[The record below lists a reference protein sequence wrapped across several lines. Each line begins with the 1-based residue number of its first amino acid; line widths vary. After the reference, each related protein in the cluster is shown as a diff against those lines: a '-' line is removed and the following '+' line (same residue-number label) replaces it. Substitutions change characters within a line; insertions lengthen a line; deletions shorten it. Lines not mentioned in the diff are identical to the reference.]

1 MLPTQLVV
9 STGGE
14 YVAVASWEAVEGQ
27 KYSLWVSAPVATT
40 VRVVFNAPT
49 VLEAEAAAAQL
60 DAWIFR
66 SVWIPPA
73 AAAVAAQLDATPV
86 DATQSDGRLFRAS
99 AIVTRADDTEVRLH
113 LTVVRGYR
121 GVKLSVT
128 VSVEPQEQEPQEP
141 QEPHEPHEPQEQE
154 SRRSRSRSRG
164 SRGSNDEDE
173 DILLMLL
180 RHQ

>member
-1 MLPTQLVV
+1 MLPTQLMV

-14 YVAVASWEAVEGQ
+14 HLATASWEAVEGQ

-73 AAAVAAQLDATPV
+73 AAAAAAQLDATPDGGERV
-86 DATQSDGRLFRAS
+86 PDGRLFRAS
-99 AIVTRADDTEVRLH
+99 AIVTRADDTVRLH
-113 LTVVRGYR
+113 LTVLCGSR
-121 GVKLSVT
+121 GVHELQEPQEQELSVT
-128 VSVEPQEQEPQEP
+128 VSVEP
-141 QEPHEPHEPQEQE
+141 HEPQEQE
-154 SRRSRSRSRG
+154 QESDDSHG
-164 SRGSNDEDE
+164 DEA
-173 DILLMLL
+173 ILFMLL
-180 RHQ
+180 DTGA

>member
-14 YVAVASWEAVEGQ
+14 YLAVASWEAVEGQ

-40 VRVVFNAPT
+40 VQVVFNAPA
-49 VLEAEAAAAQL
+49 VSQAEAA
-60 DAWIFR
+60 
-66 SVWIPPA
+66 
-73 AAAVAAQLDATPV
+73 AAQLDATPV

-141 QEPHEPHEPQEQE
+141 HEPHEPHEPQEQE